1 MEVSF
6 GWGIDDSL
14 VASALQ
20 GRLPA
25 GMKGPMTKQSWIALL
40 LMVPLLVFGWS
51 RLRLETD
58 ILATLPAEVPEV
70 RALKLLR
77 DGFAGGND
85 LIIALEAEDAA
96 VAEEATAALAARLLA
111 RVDLVVEVRWAQPM
125 DQLAGSGAALLA
137 WAFENAAPDR
147 VQRVRAGLEGKGVE
161 AQLQKALREVTTSLD
176 AERVQRASY
185 DPLGLLEALDLS
197 AAASLEGSLFGLMSE
212 DGTFRALMVTPASAM
227 GNYKAAGA
235 WLEQIKREVAAI
247 TAGQEGVRVAYTGEP
262 AFQAEIGAGIERDM
276 SSTIGLTEVLIAL
289 LFWVMFRRL
298 KPLLWI
304 QALVVLSMAV
314 TLSLGG
320 LLVGQL
326 SLMSLGFAA
335 IVLGIIVDYAVLI
348 LQEARQHPEL
358 KAKELRRLAAPGIAA
373 GACTTAV
380 VFLSL
385 RFSGLPGLAEMG
397 LLVALGVGAGLVV
410 MVGFVP
416 RLAAGQRVE
425 PQRMWRPN
433 VFSNSR
439 VAVVATL
446 VLTIGSSLILMRYGW
461 PVFQTHADA
470 LRPTKSVAMDI
481 FQKVQERLGRDH
493 EASVPVLLT
502 GPEQELKAR
511 AEALRHRLDAA
522 VAEGVLVRHAVPL
535 LLIGD
540 ARAQEANADVIRW
553 LIAEQP
559 RLEQALDAAGF
570 TESAMGV
577 LRGMVK
583 VWQKGEAGVAARPIL
598 DRLLAS
604 GERAKEA
611 GLQDGEAVVLASVS
625 LPGKPGLPDREKLAR
640 LQARLGEGSGAWL
653 AGWETLGGALSA
665 LVRKDL
671 NQQLLPIVGLI
682 AFTLLMTF
690 RHWVDLLLSALLL
703 VSGLGALAAT
713 MSLFGLSW
721 NLASLAAI
729 PLLLGTGI
737 DYGIHI
743 LLALRRSGNEV
754 RFVQSTTGRAVFFSG
769 MTTVIGFSSLFF
781 AGNKGISSLGLACC
795 VGTVWILLIVLW
807 LLPHW
812 RRWLCLGSNTMGSQ
826 RP

>member
-1 MEVSF
+1 MAL
-6 GWGIDDSL
+6 GL
-14 VASALQ
+14 V
-20 GRLPA
+20 
-25 GMKGPMTKQSWIALL
+25 
-40 LMVPLLVFGWS
+40 VPLLVLGWS

-77 DGFAGGND
+77 DGFAGGSD
-85 LIIALEAEDAA
+85 LIIALEAEDEA
-96 VAEEATAALAARLLA
+96 VAEEATAALAARLQA
-111 RVDLVVEVRWAQPM
+111 RGDLVAEVRWAQPM

-137 WAFENAAPDR
+137 WALENAAPDR
-147 VQRVRAGLEGKGVE
+147 VQRLRARLEGQGLE
-161 AQLQKALREVTTSLD
+161 AQLQKALQDMTTGLD

-185 DPLGLLEALDLS
+185 DPLGLLEVLDLS

-212 DGTFRALMVTPASAM
+212 DGTFRALMVTPASEV

-235 WLEQIKREVAAI
+235 WLEQIRAEVAAVCE
-247 TAGQEGVRVAYTGEP
+247 GQVGLKVAYTGEP

-304 QALVVLSMAV
+304 QGLVMLSMAV
-314 TLSLGG
+314 TLGLGG

-326 SLMSLGFAA
+326 SIMSLGFAA

-358 KAKELRRLAAPGIAA
+358 KAAELRRSAAPGIAA

-385 RFSGLPGLAEMG
+385 LFSGLPGLAEMG
-397 LLVALGVGAGLVV
+397 MLVALGVGAGLVV

-416 RLAAGQRVE
+416 GLAAGQQAEPRRV
-425 PQRMWRPN
+425 WKPN
-433 VFSNSR
+433 VFSNSQ
-439 VAVVATL
+439 VAAMGTL
-446 VLTIGSSLILMRYGW
+446 VLMVGSALILMRYGW
-461 PVFQTHADA
+461 PVFQTSAEA
-470 LRPTKSVAMDI
+470 LRPTESAAMDA

-502 GPEQELKAR
+502 GPEEELRAR
-511 AEALRHRLDAA
+511 AEALGQRLEAA
-522 VAEGVLVRHAVPL
+522 VAQGLLVRHAVPT
-535 LLIGD
+535 LLIAD
-540 ARAQEANADVIRW
+540 PRAQEANADAVRW
-553 LIAEQP
+553 LVAEQA
-559 RLEQALDAAGF
+559 RFEQAMDAAGF
-570 TESAMGV
+570 TESAMGL
-577 LRGMVK
+577 LRGMIG
-583 VWQKGEAGVAARPIL
+583 VWQKGEARGAAAPIL
-598 DRLLAS
+598 DRLLAT
-604 GERAKEA
+604 GERAREA
-611 GLQDGEAVVLASVS
+611 GLREGEGVVLASVS
-625 LPGKPGLPDREKLAR
+625 VPGKPGLPDREKLR
-640 LQARLGEGSGAWL
+640 RVQALLRDGSGAWL

-682 AFTLLMTF
+682 AFTLLLTF

-703 VSGLGALAAT
+703 VGGLVALAAT
-713 MSLFGLSW
+713 MSLLGLSW

-754 RFVQSTTGRAVFFSG
+754 RQVQATTGRAVFFSG

-795 VGTVWILLIVLW
+795 LGTLWILLMVLW

-812 RRWLCLGSNTMGSQ
+812 RRWLC
-826 RP
+826 RR